1 MKLSRL
7 TFIYFVSI
15 ITTIHSYAQD
25 TALLRLD
32 RTLANQPQYDQAKEK
47 HIHALKSELTAATGD
62 ALFHLYRQLYKEYE
76 AYICDSAIFYSER
89 LLSYSEKVQNSY
101 WTTEAKLQLASIYSS
116 SGLYHEALSTM
127 SGLTP
132 EKLPREQLAMYYE
145 TYVNIYTYLGE
156 YTGNDEYTALKKVY
170 QDSALAILPPG
181 SFNYV
186 VLKAKRLIE
195 TSRFNEAEPL
205 LVSFS
210 DSVPKNTR
218 NYAIFSSIMAY
229 LYEQKG
235 EKDKQEACLVQSAIA
250 DATASVKENI
260 SFRNLATLLLDRKDL
275 SRASRYIN
283 KSMED
288 ANFYNA
294 RLRNIQTAKIFPV
307 IDKSYQLEKEKQQKK
322 LWLLLLTVSIL
333 SCLLILAIIFVI
345 RQNKRLSRARQ
356 YLSDA
361 NAELKKLNILLSES
375 NHIKE
380 EYIGQFMGL
389 CSSYID
395 KLEDFRNVI
404 YKKAV
409 SGKFT
414 ELTQL
419 LKSSDQVER
428 ELNDF
433 YLNFDGA
440 FLKIYPDFVSQ
451 FNQLLQESDRVYP
464 KNQNSLTPELRIF
477 ALMRLGI
484 TDAAKIAGFLRFSI
498 TTIYNYRSKYR
509 NKSLLPREEFEKAVL
524 EIGNIAFTDSQSAT

>member
-1 MKLSRL
+1 
-7 TFIYFVSI
+7 
-15 ITTIHSYAQD
+15 
-25 TALLRLD
+25 
-32 RTLANQPQYDQAKEK
+32 
-47 HIHALKSELTAATGD
+47 
-62 ALFHLYRQLYKEYE
+62 
-76 AYICDSAIFYSER
+76 
-89 LLSYSEKVQNSY
+89 
-101 WTTEAKLQLASIYSS
+101 
-116 SGLYHEALSTM
+116 
-127 SGLTP
+127 
-132 EKLPREQLAMYYE
+132 
-145 TYVNIYTYLGE
+145 
-156 YTGNDEYTALKKVY
+156 
-170 QDSALAILPPG
+170 
-181 SFNYV
+181 
-186 VLKAKRLIE
+186 
-195 TSRFNEAEPL
+195 
-205 LVSFS
+205 
-210 DSVPKNTR
+210 
-218 NYAIFSSIMAY
+218 
-229 LYEQKG
+229 
-235 EKDKQEACLVQSAIA
+235 
-250 DATASVKENI
+250 
-260 SFRNLATLLLDRKDL
+260 
-275 SRASRYIN
+275 
-283 KSMED
+283 
-288 ANFYNA
+288 
-294 RLRNIQTAKIFPV
+294 
-307 IDKSYQLEKEKQQKK
+307 
-322 LWLLLLTVSIL
+322 
-333 SCLLILAIIFVI
+333 
-345 RQNKRLSRARQ
+345 
-356 YLSDA
+356 LSDA